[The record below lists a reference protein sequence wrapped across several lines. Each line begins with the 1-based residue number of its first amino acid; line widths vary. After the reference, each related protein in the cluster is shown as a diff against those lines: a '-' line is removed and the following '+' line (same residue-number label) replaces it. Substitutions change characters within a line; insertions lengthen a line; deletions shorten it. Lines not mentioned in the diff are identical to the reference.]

1 MQSKIVISHP
11 TGNEN
16 TRAAVNGLYKF
27 NVLESFH
34 TSIACFKGSCLYA
47 LTFLPGLKKIRR
59 REFDKVL
66 KPYTHCYPWKELIR
80 NLPLKSCKYVN
91 VDNVYYDLDKKVAT
105 YLHKHRDEIDAVY
118 AYDDGAFHSFVQ
130 AHKDGIKC
138 FFDLPII
145 HWRTYQSLL
154 KNEEIKNPQWAAT
167 LGVFGDSLEKLTRKD
182 EELKMADCIMVAS
195 SFTKQSIV
203 EDFPYHLNAEICVI
217 PYGFPAIYSKR
228 CYEPTDN
235 RRLKFLFVGRL
246 SQSKGLSYLFEA
258 MESFKDAIDLTIVGS
273 GNIDSC
279 SILKEKLA
287 QHKYIPYLSHDDVL
301 REMRKND
308 VFIFPSL
315 FEGFGMVITEA
326 MSQGTPVLT
335 TNRTCGR
342 DFIKDEENGWLV
354 QPASVDDLKNKLR
367 LIIERKDRLEFIGRA
382 AMKTASERPWSKY
395 EQELISV
402 LKSKLY
408 DWTASRKI

>member
-1 MQSKIVISHP
+1 
-11 TGNEN
+11 
-16 TRAAVNGLYKF
+16 
-27 NVLESFH
+27 
-34 TSIACFKGSCLYA
+34 
-47 LTFLPGLKKIRR
+47 
-59 REFDKVL
+59 
-66 KPYTHCYPWKELIR
+66 
-80 NLPLKSCKYVN
+80 
-91 VDNVYYDLDKKVAT
+91 
-105 YLHKHRDEIDAVY
+105 
-118 AYDDGAFHSFVQ
+118 
-130 AHKDGIKC
+130 
-138 FFDLPII
+138 
-145 HWRTYQSLL
+145 
-154 KNEEIKNPQWAAT
+154 
-167 LGVFGDSLEKLTRKD
+167 
-182 EELKMADCIMVAS
+182 MVAS

-342 DFIKDEENGWLV
+342 DFIRDEENGWLV
-354 QPASVDDLKNKLR
+354 QPASVDDLKNKLK
-367 LIIERKDRLEFIGRA
+367 LIIEKKDRLEFIGRA

-402 LKSKLY
+402 LKSKL
-408 DWTASRKI
+408 